1 MTQIRSDHFRLRT
14 FFLTGQAPLSPC
26 QIDYSVAISKVIDTT
41 KDFKF
46 LRKVNLGTSSKKFQ
60 QATFRTA
67 EFWPLTNKLHIVI
80 TTKAN

>member
-46 LRKVNLGTSSKKFQ
+46 LRKLNLGTSSKNS
-60 QATFRTA
+60 
-67 EFWPLTNKLHIVI
+67 NKPRFELLSFGR
-80 TTKAN
+80 